1 MTPPFAVHLS
11 DGLLAWPWWAGGFAL
26 LAALLALDSLRL
38 TDRDI
43 PRIGVLSAAFFVA
56 SQVHLPLGGMSVH
69 LLLNG
74 LLGVVLRR
82 RATLAI
88 AVGLV
93 LQSLL
98 FGHGGITLIGVN
110 GCTMAIP
117 AVLAGYLFPL
127 LQASPLRTSRAGRAA
142 GVFAVAVIWLGFA
155 ATAVQILFVLWHGTE
170 FDFRHPPPLWAFDP
184 FVLAG
189 VVVASAI
196 LVLLERRL
204 EADPDFALGLFVGL
218 FAAGLTVLL
227 TAVAVWVGGKGDF
240 RVLAALGVVTH
251 VPVIALEGLGVGFAV
266 AVLAKAKPEWLG
278 RAAGVTRPV

>member
-11 DGLLAWPWWAGGFAL
+11 DGLLTWPWLVGGFAL
-26 LAALLALDSLRL
+26 LAALLALGSLRL

-74 LLGVVLRR
+74 LLGVVLRQH
-82 RATLAI
+82 ASLAI
-88 AVGLV
+88 TVGLL
-93 LQSLL
+93 LQALL
-98 FGHGGITLIGVN
+98 FGHGGLTLLGVN
-110 GCTMAIP
+110 GCAMAIP

-127 LQASPLRTSRAGRAA
+127 LRASPLRTSRVGRSA
-142 GVFAVAVIWLGFA
+142 GVFAVAGVWLGFA
-155 ATAVQILFVLWHGTE
+155 VTAVQILVARWHGTE
-170 FDFRHPPPLWAFDP
+170 FDFRDPPPLWAFEP
-184 FVLAG
+184 AALFGIGAAAAL
-189 VVVASAI
+189 VALS
-196 LVLLERRL
+196 ERYL

-218 FAAGLTVLL
+218 YAAGGTVLL

-240 RVLAALGVVTH
+240 RALAALGVVTH
-251 VPVIALEGLGVGFAV
+251 VPVIAIEGLGVGFAV

-278 RAAGVTRPV
+278 GLPR

>member
-11 DGLLAWPWWAGGFAL
+11 DGLLSWEWWVGGFAL
-26 LAALLALDSLRL
+26 LAALLALGSLRL

-43 PRIGVLSAAFFVA
+43 PRIGVLAAAFFVA

-74 LLGVVLRR
+74 LLGVVLRS
-82 RATLAI
+82 RATVAI
-88 AVGLV
+88 TVGLL
-93 LQSLL
+93 LQTLL
-98 FGHGGITLIGVN
+98 FGHGGITVIGVN
-110 GCTMAIP
+110 GCAMAIP

-127 LQASPLRTSRAGRAA
+127 LRASPLGASRAGRTA
-142 GVFAVAVIWLGFA
+142 GVFAVAAVWLGFA
-155 ATAVQILFVLWHGTE
+155 ATAVQILVARWDGTE
-170 FDFRHPPPLWAFDP
+170 FDFRDPPPLWAFDP

-189 VVVASAI
+189 IGGASAV
-196 LVLLERRL
+196 LALLERQL

-227 TAVAVWVGGKGDF
+227 TAVAVWIGGKGDF
-240 RVLAALGVVTH
+240 RALAALGVVTH

-278 RAAGVTRPV
+278 RAAGV